1 MNRQVPAATPPA
13 EASRA
18 PTPWHVV
25 VAPDS
30 FKGSASAHEIAAA
43 ITTGWLQARP
53 SDRLTVLPQADG
65 GEGTLSAIASSTAD
79 SRWHVVGRPVCGPD
93 RRPVEARWLELPG
106 SVAVIEL
113 AESSGLP
120 LMAHPAP
127 TRATTRGLGQVIMA
141 VLSTGARRIVVG
153 LGGSAST
160 DGGVGALL
168 ELGLRLYD
176 DDDRPVHVV
185 DALDL
190 ERVTRIDSTG
200 LAALPPDGVEILT
213 DTTATLCGPAG
224 AAHTFGAQK
233 GADQPTRRALDRA
246 LHHFGGVMADHFG
259 ISATQPGAGAAGG
272 TGFGLLAWG
281 ATQAPGA
288 LRVNELTGLTA
299 ALPTADLVITGE
311 GCYDRTSSTGKLVGT
326 VLRHCAERGVRS
338 LVVAGR
344 FDARPPD
351 LAVELSAVAGS
362 AEAAMADPTA
372 HAAAAVRGVAT
383 SVNEAKPIS

>member
-1 MNRQVPAATPPA
+1 MSRQVPDAPQPEVSHASATPL
-13 EASRA
+13 
-18 PTPWHVV
+18 HVV

-43 ITTGWLQARP
+43 IADGWQQARP
-53 SDRLTVLPQADG
+53 ADRLTVLPQADG
-65 GEGTLSAIASSTAD
+65 GEGTLAAIATSATGA
-79 SRWHVVGRPVCGPD
+79 RWHVVGRPVCGPD
-93 RRPVEARWLELPG
+93 RRPVQARWLELPG
-106 SVAVIEL
+106 SVAVVEL

-127 TRATTRGLGQVIMA
+127 TRATTRGLGQVISA
-141 VLSTGARRIVVG
+141 VLGAGVRRVVVG

-168 ELGLRLYD
+168 ELGLRLHD
-176 DDDRPVHVV
+176 GDDRPVHIV
-185 DALDL
+185 DVLDL
-190 ERVTRIDSTG
+190 ERVARIDSTA
-200 LAALPPDGVEILT
+200 LADFPPEGVEILT
-213 DTTATLCGPAG
+213 DTTATLCGPTG

-233 GADQPTRRALDRA
+233 GADAPTRHALDRA
-246 LHHFGGVMADHFG
+246 LRHFGGVMADHFG
-259 ISATQPGAGAAGG
+259 VSTTQSGAGAAGG

-281 ATQAPGA
+281 ATQVPGA
-288 LRVNELTGLTA
+288 VRVNDLTGLTA

-326 VLRHCAERGVRS
+326 VLRRCAEHGVRS

-351 LAVELSAVAGS
+351 LAVELSAVAG
-362 AEAAMADPTA
+362 T
-372 HAAAAVRGVAT
+372 AAAAIADPGVHATSAARLVAT
-383 SVNEAKPIS
+383 TLDTVEALS